1 MKKQAA
7 AAMLFLVLIV
17 SIMPASAEGPINRRT
32 ADVGFISETG
42 LKTGENLETALADKG
57 YAAEE
62 AMIAI
67 YGEES
72 EVTRYKWTNEG
83 GTDLQTCF
91 TDGCLTAVGILKEY
105 SSAAEANEGIRTIY
119 DALTELYGESD
130 MPLAV
135 PEQWPDFAFKD
146 ILLAS
151 WTGEG
156 QEGASVFLVYQVTR
170 NGCIRVEA
178 RVGNA

>member
-1 MKKQAA
+1 MKKALTIIL
-7 AAMLFLVLIV
+7 MFIM
-17 SIMPASAEGPINRRT
+17 SITLTLAEDSNASSE

-42 LKTGENLETALADKG
+42 LKTGESLETVLEALADKG

-62 AMIAI
+62 AMIAV

-83 GTDLQTCF
+83 GTYLQTYF
-91 TDGCLTAVGILKEY
+91 TDGCLTAIGILKEY